1 MHEASKPAESHL
13 SAGTTIFHQ
22 GDEGDEMFVISRG
35 RVRLSLGGADG
46 QREIAVLEP
55 GDFFGELSLLSGAR
69 RTATAVALDDC
80 VLLAI
85 RRDVFAMMMQDDL
98 EVVFRMMDAL
108 GARLS
113 QTDRHVHDIVQT
125 LARIRA
131 LADLLRRCLHAEGY
145 HPLSVDLQE
154 LARAWK
160 VSVDVVQ
167 AMLAELAR
175 EGAGAL
181 RDGRWVIEGGEQVDR
196 LADLL
201 ARS

>member
-1 MHEASKPAESHL
+1 MDEATKPAESHL
-13 SAGTTIFHQ
+13 SAGTTIFRQ

-35 RVRLSLGGADG
+35 RVRLSLGGPDG
-46 QREIAVLEP
+46 QREIAVLQA

-69 RTATAVALDDC
+69 RTATAMALDDC

-113 QTDRHVHDIVQT
+113 QTDRQVHDLVQT

-131 LADLLRRCLHAEGY
+131 LGDLLRRCLRADGY
-145 HPLSVDLQE
+145 QPVNVDLQE
-154 LARAWK
+154 LAGAWK

-167 AMLAELAR
+167 ATLAELAR
-175 EGAGAL
+175 EGAGTL

-196 LADLL
+196 LAELL